1 MSQPQELRAS
11 GVRRESAKPL
21 RGAERANVA
30 GEGSVRDWASILA
43 GASARG
49 LSTGELASELGVTSQ
64 AVSNQCT
71 RLGVSLTAKHQ
82 GPQFFHWH
90 KPKFRCPD
98 AWGLTRQ
105 QAQLVAILVDADG
118 EVSNQTALDLITNP
132 EERDSKILD
141 VVLCHARKKLKRFNI
156 NIHRHW
162 GRGLFLDPVQRKRL
176 RAGAVT
182 LKPSERTP

>member
-1 MSQPQELRAS
+1 MRDWSEL
-11 GVRRESAKPL
+11 L
-21 RGAERANVA
+21 MGAE
-30 GEGSVRDWASILA
+30 
-43 GASARG
+43 ARG
-49 LSTGELASELGVTSQ
+49 LSSGELAGELGVTPQ

-71 RLGVSLTAKHQ
+71 RLGVRLTAKHQ
-82 GPQFFHWH
+82 GPQFFHLH

-105 QAQLVAILVDADG
+105 QAQLVAILVDADAG
-118 EVSNQTALDLITNP
+118 VPNATALALITDD
-132 EERDSKILD
+132 ERDPKILD
-141 VVLCHARKKLKRFNI
+141 VVLCNTRKKLKRFNV

>member
-1 MSQPQELRAS
+1 MTHPQELRAS
-11 GVRRESAKPL
+11 RARRD
-21 RGAERANVA
+21 ERKAAPKRRTRNVA
-30 GEGSVRDWASILA
+30 ARDWNEVLMDAYARDL
-43 GASARG
+43 SA
-49 LSTGELASELGVTSQ
+49 GELAAELGVTSQ

-82 GPQFFHWH
+82 GPQFTHWH
-90 KPKFRCPD
+90 KPKFRCPE
-98 AWGLTRQ
+98 AWGLTDQ

-118 EVSNQTALDLITNP
+118 EIANARALALITDNDREP
-132 EERDSKILD
+132 KILD
-141 VVLCHARKKLKRFNI
+141 VVLCNARRKLRRFNV

-162 GRGLFLDPVQRKRL
+162 GRGLFLDPVQRARL

>member
-11 GVRRESAKPL
+11 RARRD
-21 RGAERANVA
+21 ERKDACERRTRNVA
-30 GEGSVRDWASILA
+30 GRDWAAVLA
-43 GASARG
+43 SASARG

-71 RLGVSLTAKHQ
+71 RHGVELIHKHQ

-90 KPKFRCPD
+90 KPKFRCPK
-98 AWGLTRQ
+98 AWGLTDQ
-105 QAQLVAILVDADG
+105 QAQLVAILVDADTTIT
-118 EVSNQTALDLITNP
+118 NMRALELITGYD
-132 EERDSKILD
+132 RDPKILD
-141 VVLCHARKKLKRFNI
+141 VVLCKTRKKLKRFNV